1 MKNLDPVK
9 NYLIVTLNK
18 ADAYTFDKVR
28 YTRSQLDAFEEV
40 NLIALLHW
48 LYGSRLKKVD
58 TWLTITGYPNL
69 IVFPEAVYDRVNRR
83 VYGPIEALKLLFNYN
98 FPQSCYV
105 ISRFFDFAIADVSEQ
120 CAKMYPEQ
128 MSSRLLEFFNLNAVL
143 DDNLLTSK
151 SDGNRK
157 AMQIAF
163 GTLHQELGISRSVI
177 AALIAERRLAINK
190 QNKQLVFC
198 FLQYQ
203 DGKVVTNTKYKN
215 NINGEFAFSVDT
227 VNRDATFTKM
237 YKPKDEQAIRDVY
250 VFENIIEL
258 LSFLT
263 LVEAKVIEE
272 TVENSC
278 LISLNSTYP
287 YPLMAYLKEHSNIDT
302 IHTCLSNQTA
312 GFAATNSI
320 LENKTLSK
328 YKIIK
333 ADDLQKYTGMHGKY
347 VKTWN
352 EMLREYHIIRRRAE
366 IERRNEAV
374 MRKIEAELNEKN
386 NLNDKGDSDHE

>member
-1 MKNLDPVK
+1 MKDLDPVK

-28 YTRSQLDAFEEV
+28 YTRSQLDAFEDV

-48 LYGSRLKKVD
+48 LYGTRLKKVD
-58 TWLTITGYPNL
+58 MWLTITGQPNL

-128 MSSRLLEFFNLNAVL
+128 MHSRLLEFFNLNAVL

-151 SDGNRK
+151 TQGSQK
-157 AMQIAF
+157 ARQIAF

-190 QNKQLVFC
+190 QFVFC

-258 LSFLT
+258 LSFLS

-272 TVENSC
+272 PVENSC
-278 LISLNSTYP
+278 LFSLNSTYP
-287 YPLMAYLKEHSNIDT
+287 YPLMAYLKEHSSIDT

-320 LENKTLSK
+320 LENKTLSN

-352 EMLREYHIIRRRAE
+352 SMLREYHIIRRKAE
-366 IERRNEAV
+366 IERRNEAA
-374 MRKIEAELNEKN
+374 MQKIEAELNEK
-386 NLNDKGDSDHE
+386 KQS